1 MDLATGIAKTS
12 VALSTAKLHMNV
24 NFSITKKAMDN
35 QEIAAHQLL
44 DMLPSAQELGR
55 HVDVQA

>member
-1 MDLATGIAKTS
+1 
-12 VALSTAKLHMNV
+12 MNV